1 MSLQASSAFA
11 LGPCASLPYG
21 RVNRVFLAVWAGVLL
36 AGTLAFDRIT
46 VFHFC
51 RAQGAILSEA
61 KALDLTPMDRAQDS
75 GSLAQALPSGKKDQE
90 APEADGRSEF
100 PRWVRETLFA
110 LRHPL
115 MAVILLLVGFT
126 AAFIEANT
134 PGLGVPG
141 FVALVCFGLFFWN
154 AFSDGSAT
162 WLEVMLFVIGVVCLI
177 LEVAVIP
184 GFGIF
189 GIGGWV
195 LIILGLVLARDQG
208 HWPPSWETARS
219 LLMSLFTVSI
229 ALVGAGLLALLFL
242 RALPTPGLE
251 SETNLAEKPRE
262 GTSPGLQPPVRVGDE
277 GVTITPLSPSGKVQ
291 FAGGVL
297 DVVTDGEFVEPNRTV
312 EVVEIRGFIVRVRA
326 K

>member
-1 MSLQASSAFA
+1 MGLQAPSVFPLFSCGRPNRAFLVIWA
-11 LGPCASLPYG
+11 GILAGVILVPDGS
-21 RVNRVFLAVWAGVLL
+21 RVFPFLRTKAAVLSPEKAAPAGAKNLPEEAATKTSIL
-36 AGTLAFDRIT
+36 PAGKELQSGGQT
-46 VFHFC
+46 
-51 RAQGAILSEA
+51 
-61 KALDLTPMDRAQDS
+61 DS
-75 GSLAQALPSGKKDQE
+75 A
-90 APEADGRSEF
+90 SEF
-100 PRWVRETLFA
+100 PRWVREMFYA

-141 FVALVCFGLFFWN
+141 FVALVCFGLFFWS

-242 RALPTPGLE
+242 RALPTPGLGGEANLGEKARE
-251 SETNLAEKPRE
+251 SS
-262 GTSPGLQPPVRVGDE
+262 SPGLRPPVRVGDE

-291 FAGGVL
+291 FAGEVV
-297 DVVTDGEFVEPNRTV
+297 DVVTDGEFVAPNRTV